1 MANNKMITCL
11 LPMKLHSERVPNKNY
26 RLLGH
31 KPLYRWMLDKLL
43 DVNEISKI
51 VINTDAI
58 HILEKD
64 EIFQN
69 EKIILRQR
77 PEHLIG
83 DLVSMNKIIEDDLE
97 NVDSDIFLMTHTTN
111 PFLEK
116 QSIKEGIIK
125 FLKGY
130 EAGDCDSLFTVNKI
144 QTRFYDSSLKPINH
158 YLADLKRT
166 QDLEVWYEE
175 NSNFY
180 IFTKDSFFI
189 NKNRI
194 GNKPLIYENNKLEC
208 LDIDTQDEWDFAE
221 KLVNSNII
229 KDN

>member
-1 MANNKMITCL
+1 MTNNKTITCL
-11 LPMKLHSERVPNKNY
+11 LAMKLHSERVPNKNY

-51 VINTDAI
+51 IINTDAI
-58 HILEKD
+58 HILQKD

-69 EKIILRQR
+69 EKITLRQR

-111 PFLEK
+111 PFLE
-116 QSIKEGIIK
+116 QESIKQGITK
-125 FLKGY
+125 FLKGF
-130 EAGDCDSLFTVNKI
+130 EVGDFDSLFTVNKI
-144 QTRFYDSSLKPINH
+144 QTRFYDSYLKPINH
-158 YLADLKRT
+158 DLADLKRT

-180 IFTKDSFFI
+180 IFTKDSFAI